1 MPEQLRIIFMG
12 TPEFAVESLK
22 ALLDNGQ
29 QIVAVI
35 TAPDKPA
42 GRGKQLVSAPV
53 KQFAQQAGITTI
65 LQPTNLKDP
74 GFIIELKTLHAD
86 LQVVVAF
93 RMLPEIVWS
102 MPPKGTVNLHAS
114 LLPDYR
120 GAAPINWTIM
130 NGEKETGITTFFIE
144 KDIDTGKIIHQA
156 KVEITP
162 EMNAGQLHDM
172 LMIKG
177 AQLLVKTVNA
187 VSDNNFP
194 STSQSELL
202 NGNTVHQAPK
212 IYKED
217 CLINCN
223 NTAEQIYNFIRGLSP
238 YPAAWTEITDRSS
251 ILLLKLFESNYEIAN
266 HSYKPGTL
274 FSDESSYLKI
284 AAKDGF
290 ISILNLQMAGK
301 KRMEVKEFLRGFKN
315 ISNYIVLPQ

>member
-12 TPEFAVESLK
+12 TPEFAVESLRT
-22 ALLDNGQ
+22 LLDDGQ

-42 GRGKQLVSAPV
+42 GRGKQVVSPSV
-53 KQFAQQAGITTI
+53 KQFAKKAGIKPI

-74 GFIIELKTLHAD
+74 VFINELKSLDAD

-102 MPPKGTVNLHAS
+102 MPPKGTLNLHAS

-120 GAAPINWTIM
+120 GAAPINWTII

-162 EMNAGQLHDM
+162 EMNAGQLHDI

-194 STSQSELL
+194 ATSQLELL
-202 NGNTVHQAPK
+202 NENPVHQAPK
-212 IYKED
+212 IYKDD
-217 CLINCN
+217 CRINWN
-223 NTAEQIYNFIRGLSP
+223 NTSEQIYNFIRGLSP
-238 YPAAWTEITDRSS
+238 YPAAWTEITDGSS
-251 ILLLKLFESNYEIAN
+251 TLLLKLFESRYEVTN
-266 HSYKPGTL
+266 HSNKPGTL
-274 FSDESSYLKI
+274 VSDKVNYLKV
-284 AAKDGF
+284 ATEDGF
-290 ISILNLQMAGK
+290 ISITSLQIAGR
-301 KRMEVKEFLRGFKN
+301 KRMEVKEFLRGFN
-315 ISNYIVLPQ
+315 QISDFVILSQ